1 MPSGYEIKYPHEI
14 VRRHPSQGSQRVLAR
29 LPQVVEGGSEGY
41 VVGILPAGG
50 SWKVRRCDQAMTKQP
65 FWFRD
70 ICRHTLYIYIY
81 LCSTCIY
88 ICNYMYRWHMYVYF
102 CIYIFI
108 YMEVYGWVVD
118 TELEISAQVSG
129 PIGLQVGKV
138 QLDLVSWPF
147 GLRCGQIAFSIQQK
161 QWNDEHPWLFLEMIY
176 FYEFYIVLRWIFP
189 SKKYVYWRVATE
201 TLDISM
207 FFFFFPQNMGI
218 MGYLIIKAY
227 PGHIYTYIIIYL
239 VSLMNVGD
247 CYCRL

>member
-1 MPSGYEIKYPHEI
+1 
-14 VRRHPSQGSQRVLAR
+14 
-29 LPQVVEGGSEGY
+29 
-41 VVGILPAGG
+41 
-50 SWKVRRCDQAMTKQP
+50 MTHVCI
-65 FWFRD
+65 F
-70 ICRHTLYIYIY
+70 LYIY
-81 LCSTCIY
+81 
-88 ICNYMYRWHMYVYF
+88 
-102 CIYIFI
+102 I

-161 QWNDEHPWLFLEMIY
+161 RWNDKHPWLFLEMIY

-189 SKKYVYWRVATE
+189 SKKVCLLEGSNRNTGYQHV
-201 TLDISM
+201 
-207 FFFFFPQNMGI
+207 FFFFPQNMGI
-218 MGYLIIKAY
+218 MGYLIIIAY